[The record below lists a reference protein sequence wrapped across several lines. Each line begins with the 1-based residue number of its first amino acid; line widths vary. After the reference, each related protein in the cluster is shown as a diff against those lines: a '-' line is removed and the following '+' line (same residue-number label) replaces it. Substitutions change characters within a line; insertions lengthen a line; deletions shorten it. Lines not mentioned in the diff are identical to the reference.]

1 MRDWQKKRDRRR
13 GTEEEGEKKRDRK

>member
-13 GTEEEGEKKRDRK
+13 GTEEEGETKRDRK